1 VSLRARLTAFAV
13 ASIVVALALGITVL
27 WAASVAGSVLSWRQL
42 ARDRAES
49 CQTLTLA
56 AGGLLL
62 GSGGGEDQAER
73 ARSQLDRMARLFGP
87 GEGGEEVEQLRQV
100 VEQAARARRAGAAPS
115 TAAVDWQREVSDR
128 IGRLEARTRLLDTAA
143 SRVTSGTIH
152 RAIVFSGV
160 LIVLVLLI
168 ALVGAWSVLP
178 RLRRGLAALEAG
190 AARLRGGD
198 LAARIGLAGTDE
210 LSSLGSAFDAMAAT
224 LRGTMLSKEEAEA
237 LVRDR
242 TAELEQA
249 RKDLGARLAQLET
262 VHIELDAAERLVAAD
277 RLARGL
283 THEINNPLAVLLAN
297 VEFAFEEL
305 GVRAAGSPVAG
316 EVPDE
321 ALTALDE
328 ARQAGRRI
336 SLIVR
341 ELMSFSRDRTAGD
354 LGTTDLAEV
363 LDRAQRT
370 VGPEIRRHARFDVE
384 LPPGPLLV
392 QGHPAHLLQ
401 AFLELLFGAAAAA
414 AGAERAGNLV
424 SLRLLPDAGGAVV
437 EVRDTGAPIPE
448 DLRFRLFDPFFKT
461 ASGSVAGE
469 AGLRGAGLGLAAC
482 YRIIRAAGG
491 RLEVESTAESGT
503 TFRVWL
509 PAASTRSRVALRTQA
524 APRAAA
530 RARLLVV
537 DADPFDCATT
547 YRVLFRDFD
556 VAPHTR
562 VASALAILRAGERFD
577 LILCS
582 PESGPALGKALA
594 DDGSIKVA
602 SLVVL
607 LGDGGAPGAPDPA
620 RPAWDRLEKPV
631 SVARVADLLRGRGA
645 GGAAPV
651 N

>member
-1 VSLRARLTAFAV
+1 MSPTGF
-13 ASIVVALALGITVL
+13 
-27 WAASVAGSVLSWRQL
+27 
-42 ARDRAES
+42 
-49 CQTLTLA
+49 
-56 AGGLLL
+56 
-62 GSGGGEDQAER
+62 
-73 ARSQLDRMARLFGP
+73 
-87 GEGGEEVEQLRQV
+87 
-100 VEQAARARRAGAAPS
+100 
-115 TAAVDWQREVSDR
+115 
-128 IGRLEARTRLLDTAA
+128 GRLATRTRLLDAEA
-143 SRVTSGTIH
+143 SRVTAGTI
-152 RAIVFSGV
+152 RGAVLFSGV
-160 LIVLVLLI
+160 LVALVLLI

-178 RLRRGLAALEAG
+178 RLGRGLAALEAG
-190 AARLRGGD
+190 ADRVRAGD
-198 LAARIGLAGTDE
+198 LSARIGLAGTDE

-237 LVRDR
+237 LVRDC

-305 GVRAAGSPVAG
+305 EARTPGSPAASDL
-316 EVPDE
+316 PDE
-321 ALTALDE
+321 VLTALGE

-370 VGPEIRRHARFDVE
+370 AGPEIRQHARFEVE

-392 QGHPAHLLQ
+392 QGNPAHLLQ
-401 AFLELLFGAAAAA
+401 AFLELLFGAASAAA
-414 AGAERAGNLV
+414 SADRAGNLV
-424 SLRLLPDAGGAVV
+424 SLRLLPDAGGAAV
-437 EVRDTGAPIPE
+437 EVSDTGPPIPE

-461 ASGSVAGE
+461 ASGSAAGE

-491 RLEVESTAESGT
+491 RLEVESTAGSGT

-509 PAASTRSRVALRTQA
+509 PAASARSRVALRTQA

-556 VAPHTR
+556 VAPYTS

-582 PESGPALGKALA
+582 PESGRTLTRALA
-594 DDGSIKVA
+594 DDGSSKVA

-607 LGDGGAPGAPDPA
+607 VGDDGVDGASDPA
-620 RPAWDRLEKPV
+620 LPPPERLERPV
-631 SVARVADLLRGRGA
+631 SVARVADLLRGRGR
-645 GGAAPV
+645 GRVMLGSST
-651 N
+651 